1 MVAQAVYAAIDGQLC
16 AVFAINY
23 TRMKSSAAG
32 LVSLCAYRKLK
43 PVLVARDFML
53 TQDFLHTKFGINTRR
68 MAFPESAVR
77 NELAQRHPGESDRAL
92 ALSTQDGLSAIV
104 YAVTGARAL
113 RTASTLG
120 LIVHM
125 FGGILGIAIMA
136 ALAYVGSSELLTPVN
151 VLLYQLVWLIPGF
164 LVTEWTRVV

>member
-1 MVAQAVYAAIDGQLC
+1 VRPSIVSICAPALRLADVQLQH
-16 AVFAINY
+16 I
-23 TRMKSSAAG
+23 
-32 LVSLCAYRKLK
+32 
-43 PVLVARDFML
+43 ARAPRI
-53 TQDFLHTKFGINTRR
+53 H
-68 MAFPESAVR
+68 
-77 NELAQRHPGESDRAL
+77 AQRHPGESDRAL